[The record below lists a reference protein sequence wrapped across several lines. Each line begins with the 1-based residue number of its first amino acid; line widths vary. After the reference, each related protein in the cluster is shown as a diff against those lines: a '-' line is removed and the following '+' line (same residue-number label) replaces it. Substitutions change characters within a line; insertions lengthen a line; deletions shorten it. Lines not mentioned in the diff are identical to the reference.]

1 MSDDI
6 NLASKQLAPTD
17 DLVTKAARFGA
28 FGWIAFFITLAALV
42 VQNLFLLVRPN
53 PVLASVN
60 GEVVGQ
66 VVFDEARVRSNDQI
80 LGDLKMWVKGCTT
93 ANKNTVYED
102 LTVCLN
108 HMDKALADTKVE
120 EYQKNNYAPSVKEYG
135 CDNTNTVFDD
145 KKIQLQRDALG
156 LAVKASIEGEVQCVI
171 PGKQPLIQTFAI
183 EVEADLVGRTT
194 TSPLAIKVRNYWD
207 KGA

>member
-171 PGKQPLIQTFAI
+171 QG
-183 EVEADLVGRTT
+183 
-194 TSPLAIKVRNYWD
+194 
-207 KGA
+207 